1 MRVYDAQTK
10 GTTYA
15 QVCAHVCAERECE
28 EFGRHPWK
36 VAMGVRVHTDG
47 SMSTMSTM
55 STMCVLPMVRH
66 CSTSVFHISCSTPTC
81 QLTHRANAA
90 NDTPL
95 LTTRRTS
102 HRSSD
107 PHLT

>member
-10 GTTYA
+10 GTTCA

-55 STMCVLPMVRH
+55 STMCVLPNG
-66 CSTSVFHISCSTPTC
+66 SPLQYIYFIFHAV
-81 QLTHRANAA
+81 HRRVN
-90 NDTPL
+90 
-95 LTTRRTS
+95 
-102 HRSSD
+102 
-107 PHLT
+107 